1 MSTVGSRQKP
11 NILITGSP
19 GVGKSSVAQKVA
31 DALNFTLINVSQVAI
46 ENEFVESYDE
56 GVDSFNIDED
66 RLLDYLETGLGSDDG
81 GIIVEYHA
89 CELFPERWFDIV
101 IILRCDNTVLFDR
114 LAGRGY
120 SEQKIKENV
129 ECEIFGT
136 VSEEAHESYPKAA
149 IHELSNNNEAELEAN
164 IENIVNFVKQ
174 NY

>member
-1 MSTVGSRQKP
+1 MSTVGSRKKP

-19 GVGKSSVAQKVA
+19 GVGKSAVAQKVA
-31 DALNFTLINVSQVAI
+31 NSLGFTLVNVSQVAI
-46 ENEFVESYDE
+46 ENEFIDSYDE
-56 GVDSFNIDED
+56 GVDSFNLDED
-66 RLLDYLETGLGSDDG
+66 RLLDYLETGLGSHDG

-114 LAGRGY
+114 LTSRGY

-136 VSEEAHESYPKAA
+136 IAEEAHESYPKAA
-149 IHELSNNNEAELEAN
+149 VHELPNNNEAELEEN
-164 IENIVNFVKQ
+164 VQNIVNFVKQ
-174 NY
+174 SC